1 MHCVNGAPSS
11 EHSKVVPSSLA
22 TKRKVAIV
30 LDVGLSGAI
39 VMVVSGSS
47 VSAGPWMFQPWRAGP
62 RSTWPAGSTA
72 RTATRCQPTARSEYS
87 TGEVHVS
94 NAAPSRAHWKVAPA
108 MSETKLIDAL
118 VARVLSAGPEV
129 MNVSGAGTTVHV

>member
-1 MHCVNGAPSS
+1 MHCSNGAPSS

-30 LDVGLSGAI
+30 LDVVGSGAM

-47 VSAGPWMFQPWRAGP
+47 VSAGAWMFQPWRAGP

-72 RTATRCQPTARSEYS
+72 RTASRCQPTARLLSS
-87 TGEVHVS
+87 NGEVQVV
-94 NAAPSRAHWKVAPA
+94 NAAPSSAHWKVAPA
-108 MSETKLIDAL
+108 MSEMKLNVAL
-118 VARVLSAGPEV
+118 VSRVLSTGPDV